1 MEVER
6 RKHKVIKRRVYESSG
21 LVNTLHMNG
30 NDKLKR
36 FGFPIHEYIDGFSR
50 KLMWLIVSTLNNDPL
65 VIANHFFMHIEGS
78 QRSWNRKYLL

>member
-21 LVNTLHMNG
+21 PVNTLHMDG

-36 FGFPIHEYIDGFSR
+36 FGFPIHDV
-50 KLMWLIVSTLNNDPL
+50 LMGLAEN
-65 VIANHFFMHIEGS
+65 
-78 QRSWNRKYLL
+78 